1 MWRILR
7 AFAWLRWRM
16 LINSLEKTGARDTLE
31 RFSLAIEK
39 LGPIMA
45 AVLMVPSGLALSA
58 LGAAGG
64 FALAR
69 GEQHSMLFAAARFI
83 LLAVPVFSIIGPLLL
98 PAADRSNPVRL
109 LLLPISRRTLYVAQ
123 SASAFGDIWVV
134 LMLPVVVCV
143 PLGLA
148 AGGAPGAA
156 LFALICGAMLV
167 AVVVGISS
175 LATSLLH
182 LAVRDR
188 RRGELLALI
197 FILVIPMVSMLPG
210 MLQGERRQ
218 RRPADA
224 TSAARERLT
233 APPWV
238 AAAGERAFALYPT
251 ELYATATRAAARGDL
266 LPAAGQLA
274 ALAVTAAL
282 LHGVSMFAFARVLD
296 SPGSTG
302 ARRAIPMHAAWG
314 WTLPGLSPG
323 ASAVALAQ
331 LRLALRTPRGR
342 SILLSPIIMFV
353 FFGFLMRRA
362 VSDME
367 FGPFS
372 LQTGLGLASFASF
385 ICLMS
390 ILPIA
395 MNQFAIDKAGV
406 TLALLSPLTDREYL
420 AGKAV
425 GNALIAAPPALVCV
439 LAARIAFPG
448 GSPALWL
455 AIPIALAS
463 VYLLVAPLAA
473 IFSAMFPR
481 AVDMNS
487 IGRGSNAHGLSGL
500 LGLLAFLAAGVP
512 CLLIVMAASRW
523 IQRPALVPVLL
534 LGWCAFA
541 FGANLLLFTL
551 ARTIFARRRENLSML
566 AAD

>member
-45 AVLMVPSGLALSA
+45 AVLMVPSVLALSG

-64 FALAR
+64 FALAH
-69 GEQHSMLFAAARFI
+69 GEQQSTLFTAARFL
-83 LLAVPVFSIIGPLLL
+83 LLAVPVFSIIGPLLM

-123 SASAFGDIWVV
+123 SASAFGDVWVV
-134 LMLPVVVCV
+134 LMLPVVLLV
-143 PLGLA
+143 PVGLA
-148 AGGAPGAA
+148 AGGMPGAA
-156 LFALICGAMLV
+156 LLALVCGAMLV
-167 AVVVGISS
+167 AVIVGLSS

-197 FILVIPMVSMLPG
+197 FILVIPMASMLPG
-210 MLQGERRQ
+210 MLQGGR
-218 RRPADA
+218 
-224 TSAARERLT
+224 RERT
-233 APPWV
+233 HAEGQPARARPNVPAWV
-238 AAAGERAFALYPT
+238 TAAGRGVFAAYPT
-251 ELYATATRAAARGDL
+251 ELYASATRAAARGDL
-266 LPAAGQLA
+266 LPAGRQLG
-274 ALAVTAAL
+274 ALAVTAAV
-282 LHGVSMFAFARVLD
+282 LHAFAMFAFARVLD
-296 SPGSTG
+296 SPGSSG
-302 ARRAIPMHAAWG
+302 ARRAVPMRAAWG
-314 WTLPGLSPG
+314 WTVPGLSPG

-353 FFGFLMRRA
+353 FFGFLMPRA
-362 VSDME
+362 GSELE
-367 FGPFS
+367 FGPLS
-372 LQTGLGLASFASF
+372 LQTGLGLASFTSF

-395 MNQFAIDKAGV
+395 MNQFAIDSAGV
-406 TLALLSPLTDREYL
+406 TRALLSPLTDREYL

-425 GNALIAAPPALVCV
+425 GNALIAGPPALVCI
-439 LAARIAFPG
+439 LAALIAFPG

-481 AVDMNS
+481 VVDMNS

-500 LGLLAFLAAGVP
+500 LGLLAFLAAGAP
-512 CLLIVMAASRW
+512 CLLIVTAASRW
-523 IQRPALVPVLL
+523 IQRPALVPLL
-534 LGWCAFA
+534 FLGWCAIA
-541 FGANLLLFTL
+541 LGVNLMLFVL
-551 ARTIFARRRENLSML
+551 ARTIFAKRRENLSML